1 MRRIQLLPLG
11 SLDPELLSGLASGLA
26 GEFLIPC
33 EILTPV
39 ADPSFAFNVTRQQYS
54 SMEVLVALARREIPD
69 TWRLLGVTALD
80 LYIPIFT
87 FVFGEAQLKG
97 KCALISTFRLRDEF
111 YGLPPNLP
119 LLRERM
125 LKEAVHELGH
135 TLGLPH
141 CEDYQCVMASS
152 HGVELVDL
160 KSSHFCAGCRAMAH
174 NRAGGQALR
183 TALRGPQFFL
193 LSL

>member
-1 MRRIQLLPLG
+1 MRRIQLLALG
-11 SLDPELLSGLASGLA
+11 SVNPELLSDLASGLA

-39 ADPSFAFNVTRQQYS
+39 GEPSFAFNVTRQQYCS
-54 SMEVLVALARREIPD
+54 TEVLAALAQHDTPD

-87 FVFGEAQLKG
+87 FVFGEAQLGG
-97 KCALISTFRLRDEF
+97 KCALISVYRLRDEF

-141 CEDYQCVMASS
+141 CEDYQCAMASS

-160 KSSHFCAGCRAMAH
+160 KTGHFCAGCRAAVPT
-174 NRAGGQALR
+174 RAEVKALHGTPR
-183 TALRGPQFFL
+183 VPQP
-193 LSL
+193 SRSP

>member
-11 SLDPELLSGLASGLA
+11 SLNPDLLSELASGLA
-26 GEFLIPC
+26 AAVLIPC

-39 ADPSFAFNVTRQQYS
+39 AEPSFAFNVTRQQYS
-54 SMEVLVALARREIPD
+54 STEVLVALAQRETPD

-87 FVFGEAQLKG
+87 FVFGEAQLGG
-97 KCALISTFRLRDEF
+97 KCALLSAFRLRDEF
-111 YGLPPNLP
+111 YGLPPNLA

-152 HGVELVDL
+152 HSVELVDL
-160 KSSHFCAGCRAMAH
+160 KSSHFCAGCRAMVH
-174 NRAGGQALR
+174 TRAGGETLR
-183 TALRGPQFFL
+183 NTLRGRQSFL
-193 LSL
+193 L